1 MNMKIEQLLERI
13 RIEYEDEIGECIE
26 PSCRR
31 RDKVE
36 IRAAL
41 ANAIRP
47 YATFRQISDMLG
59 KGDHS
64 TIVHIMKQHE
74 VYTNSSPFYRFNYS
88 VALKVVEGFASKHN
102 MIQRV
107 MLESSVLCVKTEL
120 EVLNRTIVQLKR
132 RRAKIEES
140 INKSLDV
147 SNLSSTFVHN

>member
-1 MNMKIEQLLERI
+1 MQMKIEQMLERI
-13 RIEYEDEIGECIE
+13 RIEYEDAIGECIE
-26 PSCRR
+26 PKVRR

-36 IRAAL
+36 IRSAL

-64 TIVHIMKQHE
+64 TIVHMMKQHA
-74 VYTNSSPFYRFNYS
+74 VYTASSPFYRFNYS
-88 VALKVVEGFASKHN
+88 IALKVVEEFANKHN

-107 MLESSVLCVKTEL
+107 MLESSVLCVKSEL
-120 EVLNRTIVQLKR
+120 ETINRTIVQLKR

-140 INKSLDV
+140 VKNSLDV
-147 SNLSSTFVHN
+147 SNLSPTFVHN

>member
-1 MNMKIEQLLERI
+1 MQMKIEQLLERI
-13 RIEYEDEIGECIE
+13 RIEYEDAIGECIE
-26 PSCRR
+26 PNCRR

-36 IRAAL
+36 VRSAL

-64 TIVHIMKQHE
+64 TVVHMMKQHE
-74 VYTNSSPFYRFNYS
+74 VYTASSPFYRFNYS
-88 VALKVVEGFASKHN
+88 MALKVIEEFASKHN

-120 EVLNRTIVQLKR
+120 EVLDRTIINLRKR
-132 RRAKIEES
+132 RDKIQES
-140 INKSLDV
+140 VDKSLDV
-147 SNLSSTFVHN
+147 SNLSPTFVHN

>member
-1 MNMKIEQLLERI
+1 MNFKIEQLLERI
-13 RIEYEDEIGECIE
+13 RIEYEDAIGECIE
-26 PSCRR
+26 PDCRR

-36 IRAAL
+36 IRTAL

-64 TIVHIMKQHE
+64 TVVHMTKNHE
-74 VYTNSSPFYRFNYS
+74 VYTVSSPFYRFNYS
-88 VALKVVEGFASKHN
+88 MALKVVEDFAAKHK
-102 MIQRV
+102 MVQRV

-120 EVLNRTIVQLKR
+120 ETINRTIAQLKR

-140 INKSLDV
+140 IENSLDV
-147 SNLSSTFVHN
+147 SNLSPTFVHN